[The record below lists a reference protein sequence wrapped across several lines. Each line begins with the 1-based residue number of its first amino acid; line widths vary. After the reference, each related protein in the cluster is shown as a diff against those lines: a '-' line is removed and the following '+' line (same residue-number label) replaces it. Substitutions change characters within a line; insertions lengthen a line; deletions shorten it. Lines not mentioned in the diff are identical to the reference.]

1 MKQSIP
7 LANGNDGNDDGDGN
21 AVNGGA
27 RSRSGSGDDS
37 VSLPGFDGIVGQ
49 SVERSGSD
57 ESGDDELPIGDG
69 GYKKPRGKRKSKR
82 NGSASVIDGTLRI
95 GERNDGSRRSRTNP
109 DTDSASATATTEESS
124 SSNARGIP
132 REVALDSLGKS
143 KEKKEKYTPNA
154 NLSTE
159 FIAEGFGMAFQA
171 LSILFQDE
179 EWKLPEDDAN
189 ELAERAKKWA
199 RQGSKNI
206 AAFEKKLARWEPM
219 MMLIFGLFAVVLP
232 RIIHT
237 RDKRRAL
244 RSPQKASA
252 ASGIS
257 NNGNRNAAANSPVQV
272 VDGQATSGNANGRTG
287 SNSQSEQSGR
297 ADVIP
302 FRRQDWREIPGI
314 SDG

>member
-7 LANGNDGNDDGDGN
+7 LSNGNDSNDDGDARNSASAN
-21 AVNGGA
+21 ASN
-27 RSRSGSGDDS
+27 RSDSDDS
-37 VSLPGFDGIVGQ
+37 AILRLDGIIGE
-49 SVERSGSD
+49 SVAGSGSD

-69 GYKKPRGKRKSKR
+69 GYKKSRGKRKVNR
-82 NGSASVIDGTLRI
+82 NGGAGVIDGALRI
-95 GERNDGSRRSRTNP
+95 GERNDRSRRSRTNANS
-109 DTDSASATATTEESS
+109 DNASATARTEEDASS
-124 SSNARGIP
+124 GARSIP

-159 FIAEGFGMAFQA
+159 FIAEGFGIVFQA
-171 LSILFQDE
+171 CAILFQDD
-179 EWKLPEDDAN
+179 EWKLPEEDAN
-189 ELAERAKKWA
+189 ELAERTKKWA

-206 AAFEKKLARWEPM
+206 AAFEKKLAKWEPM
-219 MMLIFGLFAVVLP
+219 MMLIFGLFAVILP

-244 RSPQKASA
+244 RSPQKAPSA
-252 ASGIS
+252 AGTSA
-257 NNGNRNAAANSPVQV
+257 NGNRNTVSTNSSIQV
-272 VDGQATSGNANGRTG
+272 VDGPTTSGNANGRAG
-287 SNSQSEQSGR
+287 SNQNSQQSGG
-297 ADVIP
+297 ANVVP